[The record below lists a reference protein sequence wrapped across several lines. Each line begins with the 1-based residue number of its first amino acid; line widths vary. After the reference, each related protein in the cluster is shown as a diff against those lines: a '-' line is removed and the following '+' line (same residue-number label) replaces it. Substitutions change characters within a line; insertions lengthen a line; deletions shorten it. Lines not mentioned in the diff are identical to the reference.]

1 MLTFALASFLAAP
14 PMGEP
19 WPVDLR
25 PAVVVKVEEP
35 PSDTPAS
42 EEAQASPEPE
52 APRLAPAQA
61 MPAKAK
67 AKPRA
72 PRKR

>member
-1 MLTFALASFLAAP
+1 MLAFVLASFLAAP
-14 PMGEP
+14 PMAEP

-25 PAVVVKVEEP
+25 PAVVVKAEEP
-35 PSDTPAS
+35 ASDAPAT
-42 EEAQASPEPE
+42 EEAQASPERE
-52 APRLAPAQA
+52 TPRLAPAQA
-61 MPAKAK
+61 VPAKAK